1 MRTTAMKTPCAD
13 TQPST
18 EDLIAMLGHAEEGVR
33 VYAAVRL
40 GSPGRAGRDAVSALV
55 GLLRSEAMIDRRVAA
70 LALGKVGPAAREAL
84 PALLQAMDE
93 SDDAGLR
100 AFAAEAIARIAPDAS
115 RRRAA

>member
-1 MRTTAMKTPCAD
+1 MRTTAMNTPSAK

-40 GSPGRAGRDAVSALV
+40 GSPGRADGVAVSALV

-70 LALGKVGPAAREAL
+70 LALGKVGAVAREAL
-84 PALLQAMDE
+84 PALLEAIDG
-93 SDDAGLR
+93 SADAGFR

-115 RRRAA
+115 SRRAA